1 MIRLGLVLLLV
12 FAGPARAEVIR
23 VQSGDHAGFTR
34 LVLAIPASRDWR
46 FGRQGDGYSIETGVP
61 TDSFDVSSVF
71 DLIGRDRLSGLTTGN
86 HPDRLDLTLT
96 CDCHATAIR
105 WQTDWV
111 IVDIIDGAAP
121 AGSPFEVPLAADVMS
136 DPTNTVMPTATLDA
150 DTITQPIGMMSNF
163 SLSAGAPTSQS
174 ATTTLI
180 LPLVM
185 DGHSNVILPATLPVF
200 PPEMSATTPVEPTGL
215 EQIGP
220 TEQAIIE
227 SFARAASQGLLDIVP
242 APEPMAEQD
251 SDPSHDADGNIA
263 EMHPLGPQLDTGM
276 HPIDVA
282 TSPLAEYGLRF
293 VDPNQPG
300 LTSHTSVD
308 RNELPIGPP
317 DAYTQAGGRCLDD
330 SLFDMEGWG
339 DDRDFSTQI
348 GERLSALTTEF
359 DVYPV
364 GAVEALAQSYL
375 YFGFGREALQ
385 ALDIDE
391 TDSQQRRV
399 MAAMAHVADEEPDP
413 SGLFSSQLGC
423 ATQSAIWTALS
434 RGTLAGTTEA
444 ERSAATE
451 GFRAL
456 PPMLRGHLGVHLA
469 EIFVNF
475 GDPDTAQS
483 VLEAAREHVTADR
496 PETAMAAAEIALVA
510 EGPQAAIPAL
520 GDIAAVDIRLTP
532 EALVQLINL
541 TLDDG
546 QLIDPSLVSLADSMM
561 YEHRGQP
568 VAAELIAAQA
578 RALTAYG
585 AFDQAFLLLAGD
597 VAPMDVV
604 QLAALRSAAI
614 LSLAAKADD
623 AAFLNFAFDALPET
637 GNPAVENAVAS
648 RLLAL
653 GFADRAAAI
662 LTSPATGSDARDRR
676 YIQADIA
683 LALGDY
689 SAVNGFLAGLSD
701 PRATEITARA
711 LAAQGDFAAASSAQ
725 TILPGTAPDPAEAW
739 RAGEWS
745 VLEQSGD
752 PLLQAASGAVLAPP
766 ETLDPAAPLAASRAL
781 LEQATATQD
790 LAGQL
795 LDRFAIE
802 PAATLP
808 PAN

>member
-1 MIRLGLVLLLV
+1 
-12 FAGPARAEVIR
+12 
-23 VQSGDHAGFTR
+23 
-34 LVLAIPASRDWR
+34 
-46 FGRQGDGYSIETGVP
+46 
-61 TDSFDVSSVF
+61 
-71 DLIGRDRLSGLTTGN
+71 
-86 HPDRLDLTLT
+86 
-96 CDCHATAIR
+96 
-105 WQTDWV
+105 
-111 IVDIIDGAAP
+111 
-121 AGSPFEVPLAADVMS
+121 
-136 DPTNTVMPTATLDA
+136 
-150 DTITQPIGMMSNF
+150 
-163 SLSAGAPTSQS
+163 
-174 ATTTLI
+174 
-180 LPLVM
+180 
-185 DGHSNVILPATLPVF
+185 
-200 PPEMSATTPVEPTGL
+200 
-215 EQIGP
+215 
-220 TEQAIIE
+220 
-227 SFARAASQGLLDIVP
+227 
-242 APEPMAEQD
+242 
-251 SDPSHDADGNIA
+251 
-263 EMHPLGPQLDTGM
+263 
-276 HPIDVA
+276 
-282 TSPLAEYGLRF
+282 
-293 VDPNQPG
+293 
-300 LTSHTSVD
+300 
-308 RNELPIGPP
+308 
-317 DAYTQAGGRCLDD
+317 
-330 SLFDMEGWG
+330 
-339 DDRDFSTQI
+339 
-348 GERLSALTTEF
+348 
-359 DVYPV
+359 
-364 GAVEALAQSYL
+364 
-375 YFGFGREALQ
+375 
-385 ALDIDE
+385 
-391 TDSQQRRV
+391 
-399 MAAMAHVADEEPDP
+399 
-413 SGLFSSQLGC
+413 
-423 ATQSAIWTALS
+423 
-434 RGTLAGTTEA
+434 
-444 ERSAATE
+444 
-451 GFRAL
+451 
-456 PPMLRGHLGVHLA
+456 
-469 EIFVNF
+469 
-475 GDPDTAQS
+475 
-483 VLEAAREHVTADR
+483 
-496 PETAMAAAEIALVA
+496 MAAAEIALVA

-614 LSLAAKADD
+614 LSLTAKADD

-662 LTSPATGSDARDRR
+662 LTSPATGADARDRR

-701 PRATEITARA
+701 PRATEIVARA

-725 TILPGTAPDPAEAW
+725 TILPGFAPDPAEAW

-752 PLLQAASGAVLAPP
+752 PLLQAASDAVLAPP
-766 ETLDPAAPLAASRAL
+766 QALDPAAPLAASRAL